1 MAKSGYNEG
10 IAPVEEKRPTRLTRW
25 EMETTINYN
34 ADEKV
39 AVLYTRDKAVMR
51 KLDRMVEKCPNTYK
65 CVRETD
71 IDKTY
76 EFPKRFLS
84 FRAPRVLTEE
94 QREIMAK
101 RLAKAREKQQQD
113 DLDDDLF
120 DEEGDDEV

>member
-1 MAKSGYNEG
+1 MRIEIDRNGGEAMAKSGYNEG

-65 CVRETD
+65 CVRET
-71 IDKTY
+71 
-76 EFPKRFLS
+76 E
-84 FRAPRVLTEE
+84 LTKLMNF
-94 QREIMAK
+94 QRG
-101 RLAKAREKQQQD
+101 
-113 DLDDDLF
+113 F
-120 DEEGDDEV
+120 